1 MKRINRSL
9 EIKLK
14 ITQVIKLLDKT
25 IKTALKRDF
34 QLDQVK
40 K

>member
-1 MKRINRSL
+1 MKRINQSL
-9 EIKLK
+9 EVNLK
-14 ITQVIKLLDKT
+14 ITQVMELLDKT
-25 IKTALKRDF
+25 VKTALKRNF